1 MFAKVIDGIVALSP
15 VALDNEWI
23 KVTSFPSNRK
33 KRDKWTLS
41 GSVVSAPETTTAEK
55 IAAIR
60 ASIDLHIETVAKSAG
75 DFGFDSVLSAVSY
88 VGGNPENINVIYG
101 TAIFNYRQACYDKA
115 RDLLTAWKS
124 GGKELTPEQAV
135 KNMPLWTKYK
145 PEL

>member
-15 VALDNEWI
+15 VALDKEWI
-23 KVTSFPSNRK
+23 KVTSVPDNRG

-60 ASIDLHIETVAKSAG
+60 AAIDLHIQTVAKSAG

-88 VGGNPENINVIYG
+88 VGGDKNDKNVIYS
-101 TAIFNYRQACYDKA
+101 TAVFNYRNACYVKSRELFA
-115 RDLLTAWKS
+115 AWQNNNV
-124 GGKELTPEQAV
+124 EITPDEAV
-135 KNMPLWTKYK
+135 AAMPLWANYK
-145 PEL
+145 PEV